1 MTEYRSSIK
10 AINAPNNRVF
20 STLSDLN
27 NLNSFSNMLPL
38 EHRDKLSFEV
48 VNSDECIFDI
58 TGAGKITLKI
68 IEKEPDK
75 TIKFEAQSSP
85 IPLTIWI
92 QLIEP
97 HPNDTRLRLTV
108 HAKLNFFV
116 KKMIGKKLETGV
128 DQIATLLASI
138 PY

>member
-1 MTEYRSSIK
+1 MTEYRSGIK
-10 AINAPNNRVF
+10 AINAPNDRVF
-20 STLSDLN
+20 NTLSDLN
-27 NLNSFSNMLPL
+27 NLNNLRNLLPS
-38 EHRDKLSFEV
+38 EHRDKLSFDV
-48 VNSDECIFDI
+48 VNSDECVFDI
-58 TGAGKITLKI
+58 QGAGKVTLKVV
-68 IEKEPDK
+68 EREPNK

-85 IPLTIWI
+85 IPLIMWI

-97 HPNDTRLRLTV
+97 NPNDTRLRLTL

-116 KKMIGKKLETGV
+116 KKMIGNKLEIGV